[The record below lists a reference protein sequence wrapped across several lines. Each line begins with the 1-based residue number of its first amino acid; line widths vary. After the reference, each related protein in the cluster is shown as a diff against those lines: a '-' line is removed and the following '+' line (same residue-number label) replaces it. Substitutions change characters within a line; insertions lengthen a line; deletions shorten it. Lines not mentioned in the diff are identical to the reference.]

1 MRQVAQKEE
10 KELLALQSSFDDV
23 LTSETLHRF
32 KAELQE
38 TAQREFAG
46 IIIAYVYCTILL
58 LRIVKCTT
66 T

>member
-10 KELLALQSSFDDV
+10 KELLALQSSFDEV
-23 LTSETLHRF
+23 LTSGTLQCF

-46 IIIAYVYCTILL
+46 IIIVHVYMFAVLFC
-58 LRIVKCTT
+58 V
-66 T
+66 